1 MKRITA
7 GLLALLLLL
16 TMLSGC
22 KSEMVEATFDG
33 ETVQYHKGDHLKI
46 LDYNIRCT
54 DDGEGKTIFDRS
66 LRFEVIVD
74 KYDPDLIGLQEATH
88 NWIMFL
94 EENLLDTY
102 EMRYMYRAQSSKE
115 ATPLLWK
122 KDKFELLD
130 EGYFWLSDTPE
141 VSSKGWGSKYFR
153 ICNWVKLKVK
163 ATGKEF
169 LFFNTHLTGETT
181 CAINSGNLII
191 ERAKE
196 LGGFTDYA
204 VFLTGDF
211 NFAPW
216 SAPYG
221 NLVATFE
228 DFNDALGFDETAT
241 NNGYNERDESSSS
254 NSIKDYAMYSP
265 DLVVPLEYK
274 VLNEKI
280 LDGYISDHRGVYVEA
295 ALL

>member
-1 MKRITA
+1 MKRVIA
-7 GLLALLLLL
+7 AALVLLLLL
-16 TMLSGC
+16 GMSAC
-22 KSEMVEATFDG
+22 KKTETAQYDG
-33 ETVQYHKGDHLKI
+33 ETYTYETGNRLKI
-46 LDYNIRCT
+46 LDYNIRCV

-66 LRFEVIVD
+66 MRFEDLVD
-74 KYDPDLIGLQEATH
+74 RYSPDIMGLQEATH

-94 EENLLDTY
+94 EETFLDEY
-102 EMRYMYRAQSSKE
+102 EMRYMYRAASSKE
-115 ATPLLWK
+115 STPILWK

-141 VSSKGWGSKYFR
+141 VSSKGWGSKHFR

-163 ATGKEF
+163 KTGKEF

-181 CAINSGNLII
+181 CAINSENLII
-191 ERAKE
+191 DRAKE
-196 LGGFTDYA
+196 LGGFTDYP

-216 SAPYG
+216 SDPYN
-221 NLVATFE
+221 NLVATFV
-228 DFNDALGFDETAT
+228 DTNDALGFDETAT
-241 NNGYNERDESSSS
+241 NNGYNERDEGSSG
-254 NSIKDYAMYSP
+254 NSIKDYVMFSP
-265 DLVVPLEYK
+265 ELVLPLKYK

-280 LDGYISDHRGVYVEA
+280 MDGYISDHRGVYVEA